1 MAKEKHTSFRY
12 GEETEQYLS
21 SLQDD
26 LGVDN
31 RSEVIRIIIKAFN
44 GLIFGNFLA
53 LLDKDALKEE
63 WGEIGKLLALM
74 KEDPPESIDRARLG
88 DVIKSLPYL
97 VSAAKVELEDI
108 NLKDEE

>member
-44 GLIFGNFLA
+44 GILFGNFLA
-53 LLDKDALKEE
+53 LLDKEALKEE
-63 WGEIGKLLALM
+63 WGDMGKLLALM

-88 DVIKSLPYL
+88 DVIKNLPYL
-97 VSAAKVELEDI
+97 VSAAKVELEEID
-108 NLKDEE
+108 LRDEE

>member
-1 MAKEKHTSFRY
+1 MEKKRNNIFRLFKMTSVW
-12 GEETEQYLS
+12 TI
-21 SLQDD
+21 
-26 LGVDN
+26 VVK
-31 RSEVIRIIIKAFN
+31 VIRIIIKAFN

-97 VSAAKVELEDI
+97 VSAAKVELED
-108 NLKDEE
+108 